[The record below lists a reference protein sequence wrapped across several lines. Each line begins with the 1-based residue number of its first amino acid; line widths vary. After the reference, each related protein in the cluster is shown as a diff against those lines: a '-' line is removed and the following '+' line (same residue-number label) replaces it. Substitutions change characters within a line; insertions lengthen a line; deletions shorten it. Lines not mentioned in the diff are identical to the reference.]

1 MSSDIVSIKGTRNGL
16 LIILDPN
23 HDYEDIK
30 KTLLSKMESARGFFK
45 GAKFTLSQGHQE
57 IPVNQKDE
65 LESICQQYGLI
76 PNTDKAASININK
89 IAEINTGI
97 SKPGRKITHVSA
109 QSDIGEAALLVKRSL
124 RSGQRIT
131 HEGHIIVLGD
141 IHPGAEVISGGNVL
155 VIGSCRGMVHA
166 GAGGNASA
174 KIIAR
179 RLEPTSLSIAG
190 KRLSQELSK
199 TMPNKCQVV
208 RLSGSN
214 FVFEKLQ
221 TGR

>member
-16 LIILDPN
+16 LIIIDPN
-23 HDYEDIK
+23 CDYEEIR
-30 KTLLSKMESARGFFK
+30 KTLLRKMESARGFFK
-45 GAKFTLSQGHQE
+45 GAMFTLSQGHQE
-57 IPVNQKDE
+57 IPASQRDE

-76 PNTDKAASININK
+76 PNTGKAASIKTN
-89 IAEINTGI
+89 EITEYDTDI
-97 SKPGRKITHVSA
+97 SKPACKTTSVSA
-109 QSDIGEAALLVKRSL
+109 QSDIGEAALLVRRSL

-141 IHPGAEVISGGNVL
+141 IHPGAEVISNGNVL

-166 GAGGNASA
+166 GAGGNVLA

-179 RLEPTSLSIAG
+179 RLEPISLSIAG
-190 KRLSQELSK
+190 NRLSQELSK
-199 TMPNKCQVV
+199 TMPKECQVV
-208 RLSGSN
+208 RLSGTN

-221 TGR
+221 TGH

>member
-23 HDYEDIK
+23 HDYEEIR

-45 GAKFTLSQGHQE
+45 GAMFTLSQGNLD
-57 IPVNQKDE
+57 IPANQRDE

-76 PNTDKAASININK
+76 PNTGKAASIKTN
-89 IAEINTGI
+89 EITEYDTDI
-97 SKPGRKITHVSA
+97 SKPVRKTTRVSA
-109 QSDIGEAALLVKRSL
+109 QSDIGEAALLVRRSL

-141 IHPGAEVISGGNVL
+141 IHPGAEVISSGNVL

-166 GAGGNASA
+166 GAGGNALA
-174 KIIAR
+174 KVFAR

-190 KRLSQELSK
+190 NRLSQELSK
-199 TMPNKCQVV
+199 TMPKECQVV

-221 TGR
+221 TGH